1 MITIKV
7 TFRCC

>member
-7 TFRCC
+7 IM